1 MRSNGVR
8 FLSPPQ
14 KMDWG
19 EWLCAFLDPDGNKFD
34 LKQPSPPL
42 GGDL

>member
-19 EWLCAFLDPDGNKFD
+19 EWLCAFLDPDGNEFD